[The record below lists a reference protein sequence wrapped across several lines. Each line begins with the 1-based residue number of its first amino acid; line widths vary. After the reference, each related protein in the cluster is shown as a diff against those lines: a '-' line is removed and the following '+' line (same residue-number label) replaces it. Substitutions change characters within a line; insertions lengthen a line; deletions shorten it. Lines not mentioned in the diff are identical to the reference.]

1 MVGGIGLVLCVLLS
15 AFANAAD
22 VLKIM
27 PLGDSNTRGTMV
39 AGIGPNPAS
48 IGAGGYRYPLQQML
62 TKGGYQFDFVGSQTT
77 NCVGEQGTNPPTS
90 WVYDPTFDRDHQGLP
105 GFGNEGLITGGPAGS
120 VPNLPGE
127 EDSAPSL
134 VTCLSTYHPDI
145 VLLMSGTNGIDPA
158 DVGANLRSLDKVI
171 RTITT
176 NAPKTR
182 AIVSTIF
189 DRWSKIGLGKDA
201 TYGTA
206 TETYNAGI
214 PGLVEAAQLRGGL
227 VSFVDV
233 GGALTR
239 DDFCYSGAM
248 ADGIHPNPVVSN
260 PKEAAVWYA
269 GIEKVTAIPE
279 PNSLVLTLV
288 FLAATLFGMVAY
300 AGCKRKQTVSRV
312 AVDACKEP
320 SNG

>member
-1 MVGGIGLVLCVLLS
+1 MIGKIGLVLCVSLWACLS
-15 AFANAAD
+15 ANATE

-39 AGIGPNPAS
+39 GGIGPNPAS

-77 NCVGEQGTNPPTS
+77 NCVGEQGANPPTS

-145 VLLMSGTNGIDPA
+145 VLLMSGTKGIDPA
-158 DVGANLRSLDKVI
+158 DDEANLLSLDKVI

-176 NAPKTR
+176 NSPTTR
-182 AIVSTIF
+182 VIVSTIF
-189 DRWSKIGLGKDA
+189 DRWSKTGLGKDA

-214 PGLVEAAQLRGGL
+214 PGLVEAAQVRGGL

-248 ADGIHPNPVVSN
+248 ADGVHPNPVISN
-260 PKEAAVWYA
+260 PKEAAIWYG
-269 GIEKVTAIPE
+269 GIEKVTAVPE
-279 PNSLVLTLV
+279 PNTLVLTLAS
-288 FLAATLFGMVAY
+288 LAVILVGMMAY
-300 AGCKRKQTVSRV
+300 TWRVRKQYEIR
-312 AVDACKEP
+312 
-320 SNG
+320 